1 MVASGLCHSD
11 EHMRHGDVRPGFP
24 IIGGHEGAGSV
35 EEVEPGVT
43 RVTPGDPVVS
53 SFIPACGRC
62 RWCATGHSNLC
73 DLGASIQEGC
83 LPGGRFVFHRHGDD
97 YGALGTVATFSQY
110 ATVSEYSLIKIATD
124 IPLDR
129 AAIVACGVPTGWGS
143 AVYAADVEPGDTIA
157 IFGSGLSV

>member
-11 EHMRHGDVRPGFP
+11 EHMRHGDVRPRFP
-24 IIGGHEGAGSV
+24 IIGGHEGAGYV
-35 EEVEPGVT
+35 EEVGPGVT

-129 AAIVACGVPTGWGS
+129 AVIVACGVPTGWGS

-157 IFGSGLSV
+157 IFGSGLSI